1 MTDSAQRRLAGR
13 IRAACIRAAL
23 EGHESAAISG
33 LCQEGAWEAAVD
45 AIRMLDL
52 EALLAEEGD
61 EDADAADKAGV

>member
-1 MTDSAQRRLAGR
+1 MDTGRRRLAER

-52 EALLAEEGD
+52 DALLAMEED
-61 EDADAADKAGV
+61 DDVDAADKAGV